1 MNFRNG
7 KDYFEHIKKMILED
21 ERSMEE
27 ADRLEP
33 ALLEIWLEKM
43 KEKALVNWTEYKSGI
58 RYDHRFTP
66 QEYNALWENSTYE
79 YASNILNGLVDKNLV
94 EVSVRED
101 GELLYGLTKLGREIA
116 DQYTKNKNEEDDKR
130 ETL

>member
-66 QEYNALWENSTYE
+66 QEYNDLWENSTYE

>member
-27 ADRLEP
+27 ANRLEP
-33 ALLEIWLEKM
+33 ALLDIWLEKM
-43 KEKALVNWTEYKSGI
+43 KEKALINWAEYKSGI
-58 RYDHRFTP
+58 REDHRFTP